1 MSGHIWSFI
10 LSSALLLPVSLFNTA
25 YASNDRD
32 SPIVINTIRLG
43 EKGWENG
50 SPSSVVVN
58 PTTNTV
64 YVANRNSDTIVV
76 LDGASYVIPD
86 IISVDNGPV
95 DMVLN
100 PNTEMLYVVNGYPQ
114 TVSVIDV
121 ATNSVIATIELTQ
134 FDNVDSLNAIAVNTE
149 TNKLYLLIVGGTEAF
164 IAIIDGMTNKVDEIF
179 KISDLPPDYDVGRVV
194 RDIAINSDTN
204 MIYVTRDFDSVL
216 VIDGSNN
223 QVVETIS
230 VEGPTTIAVNE
241 KTNTIYSGNFFSQ
254 SISII
259 DGSDNTIVE
268 TLEQIEP
275 QRIEVDEQTNTI
287 YISGYGGLTVVDGES
302 RQVKDHITTGE
313 FSEGVALNPNTGLL
327 YVANARDNSV
337 SVIQTHHESEWK
349 TVYAVGKFSYTE
361 PRKSDQIFKIQ
372 YRAVNGTIDTVA
384 AKFGF
389 SGNINAADSGL
400 LEIKYP
406 RNYPYTNSESNEFV
420 ASPIMFIDGVEV
432 SEVTPAEITDCF
444 FVFSIPFSG
453 SAEFESVELAWPYL
467 AVERPFH
474 GDEVPEHCI
483 PETIV
488 ENVVVKND
496 GTISPYHQYKAGV
509 KAQDVMCEGDL
520 EPKDYRLVVHPD
532 GRPFCVMRESATD
545 LIQRWGVTISA

>member
-1 MSGHIWSFI
+1 MV
-10 LSSALLLPVSLFNTA
+10 LLLPASLFNTS
-25 YASNDRD
+25 YAGNDLD
-32 SPIVINTIRLG
+32 SLVVINTIRLG

-58 PTTNTV
+58 PITNTV

-100 PNTEMLYVVNGYPQ
+100 PNTDILYVVNGYPQ

-223 QVVETIS
+223 QVAETIS

-241 KTNTIYSGNFFSQ
+241 KTNMIYSGNFFSQ
-254 SISII
+254 TISII
-259 DGSDNTIVE
+259 DGSDNIVVE

-287 YISGYGGLTVVDGES
+287 YVSGYGGLTVVDGES

-313 FSEGVALNPNTGLL
+313 FSEGVALNPNTGRL
-327 YVANARDNSV
+327 YVANAGDNSV
-337 SVIQTHHESEWK
+337 SVIQTYRESEWK
-349 TVYAVGKFSYTE
+349 TVYTVGKFSYTE
-361 PRKSDQIFKIQ
+361 PREPDQIFKVQ
-372 YRAVNGTIDTVA
+372 YRVVDGTLEDA
-384 AKFGF
+384 NAYFGF
-389 SGNINAADSGL
+389 NGNVSTTQGGI

-406 RNYPYTNSESNEFV
+406 RNYPYTNAPSSEPLTLE
-420 ASPIMFIDGVEV
+420 PIIFINDEEIS
-432 SEVTPAEITDCF
+432 SETMPAETVDCF
-444 FVFSIPFSG
+444 FVFKVPFSG
-453 SAEFESVELAWPYL
+453 STEFELAWAYL
-467 AVERPFH
+467 ATNFPFH

-483 PETIV
+483 SETVV

-509 KAQDVMCEGDL
+509 KAKDVMCEGDL
-520 EPKDYRLVVHPD
+520 EPGDYRLVIHPD
-532 GRPFCVMRESATD
+532 GRPFCVTQESATD
-545 LIQRWGVTISA
+545 LLQRWGVTISA